1 MKIAIY
7 GMFDGDRCRYVGRSE
22 NPNRRAVQHRER
34 FKNAKLKI
42 LQWVH
47 ERSASSAEGLAIKKY
62 KSIGQAEAN
71 RCSHIADTLA
81 IGAKIKAG
89 KDFWVGTNL
98 ERKAAIA
105 AAGFMGV
112 KITTQKQ
119 VLQPG
124 GFNIYFV

>member
-1 MKIAIY
+1 MATKQAQAPT
-7 GMFDGDRCRYVGRSE
+7 R
-22 NPNRRAVQHRER
+22 
-34 FKNAKLKI
+34 KL
-42 LQWVH
+42 
-47 ERSASSAEGLAIKKY
+47 S
-62 KSIGQAEAN
+62 
-71 RCSHIADTLA
+71 TLA

-124 GFNIYFV
+124 GFNVYFLDK